1 MKTFLLTLTVLFVAV
16 TIPGVQAQSGDIF
29 EAARNNDVARATQLI
44 AANTDI
50 NKPGAD
56 GFTPLIL
63 ASYSGSPEVVD
74 LLLDHHAA
82 VHTGSRMGNALMAAS
97 FRGYTEIVAKLLK
110 AGARVND
117 SNDAGGTALMYA
129 ALSGR
134 TAVVELL
141 LVEGAEKGARN
152 QQGLDA
158 AALAEQQGNQELA
171 DMLRGVGKGKV

>member
-1 MKTFLLTLTVLFVAV
+1 MKTFLLTLTVLLGAL
-16 TIPGVQAQSGDIF
+16 TIPGVQAQSGDLF
-29 EAARNNDVARATQLI
+29 EAARNNDVATAKQSI

-50 NKPGAD
+50 NKAGAD

-74 LLLDHHAA
+74 LLLDHHAE

-117 SNDAGGTALMYA
+117 SNNAGGTALMYA

-141 LVEGAEKGARN
+141 LVEGADKNARN
-152 QQGLDA
+152 EQGLDA
-158 AALAEQQGNQELA
+158 AALAEQQGNQAMA
-171 DMLRGVGKGKV
+171 DLLRGAGKAK